1 VGQRPDLDLSG
12 ILANFN
18 RNWLFPDQEEKVR
31 EIPEKDGLKFPLPQ
45 RFGVGPDVWSSCT
58 ELAVPVRFCWDVNG
72 YYAALGVPTG
82 ATRRE
87 LREAYQVL
95 EGQSSPYLTYVF
107 KQLLNP
113 ETRAAYD
120 AAPLGQLF
128 LDEYTQRQLKR
139 RAKTEAHRRS
149 AQGEFVTAEQVMD
162 DWGYVAEE
170 EGEGV
175 DTVSPT
181 EQNSPRK
188 AERLEYSYYGWK
200 TTKFMMDEGVLQGW
214 QRVLTATAAQ
224 LGIAPRLSFGITSVS
239 DRPYI
244 LEQVGDRVV
253 IFFLEGEE
261 PTESVARDAIDA
273 LSQFPSRSRDGVSYD
288 QSR

>member
-1 VGQRPDLDLSG
+1 MGQRPDLDLSG
-12 ILANFN
+12 ILAAFD
-18 RNWLFPDQEEKVR
+18 RRWLTPDQEVVVR
-31 EIPEKDGLKFPLPQ
+31 NVPEQDGLKFPLPQ
-45 RFGVGPDVWSSCT
+45 RFGLGPDVWSAST
-58 ELAVPVRFCWDVNG
+58 ELAVPVRFRWDVNG
-72 YYAALGVPTG
+72 YYAALGVSPQ

-120 AAPLGQLF
+120 AAPLGQMF
-128 LDEYTQRQLKR
+128 LDEYTQRDLKR

-149 AQGEFVTAEQVMD
+149 SRGEFTTAEQVMD
-162 DWGYVAEE
+162 DWGYVTEDG
-170 EGEGV
+170 GEGV

-181 EQNSPRK
+181 EQNSPRR
-188 AERLEYSYYGWK
+188 AARLEYSYYCWR
-200 TTKFMMDEGVLQGW
+200 TTKFLVDEELLQQW
-214 QRVLTATAAQ
+214 QRVLTATAAE

-253 IFFLEGEE
+253 IFFPEGEE
-261 PTESVARDAIDA
+261 PTESVAQEAIEA
-273 LSQFPSRSRDGVSYD
+273 LQQFPSRSRDGVSYD
-288 QSR
+288 QSH